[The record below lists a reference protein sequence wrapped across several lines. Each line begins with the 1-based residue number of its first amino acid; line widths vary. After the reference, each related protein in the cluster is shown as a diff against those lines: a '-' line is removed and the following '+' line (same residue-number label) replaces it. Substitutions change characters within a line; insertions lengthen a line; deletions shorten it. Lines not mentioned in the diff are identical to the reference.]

1 MSLVEDARLKVRN
14 ALEEGL
20 VGGVLGL
27 ARVEDEPYP
36 YVFEDPA
43 EADML
48 EIEPK
53 WLFAKLAMNILRS
66 SPLDY
71 RLGVICRGCDER
83 AIVELSKRNQLDMER
98 LHIIGLACSAEQ
110 ARACLCTKPYPTG
123 IALGEQAEGFDPRD
137 DEQASTFLS
146 GDPGK
151 RMQRWAAELS
161 RCIKCYGCRNSCPIC
176 VCEPCKLEDD
186 LWVRRGE
193 IPADMVSYHLIR
205 AFHLSDTCVA
215 CGGCTDA
222 CPVNIPLM
230 LLQVAMRENLA
241 RDYGYEAGTD
251 TKRVSPVLSDLTIE
265 PCPPL
270 IEPGWVDSLKVNHE
284 T

>member
-1 MSLVEDARLKVRN
+1 MSLVEDARLKVKN
-14 ALEEGL
+14 ALEQGM
-20 VGGVLGL
+20 VDGVLGL

-43 EADML
+43 ETGML
-48 EIEPK
+48 ELEPK

-66 SPLDY
+66 SPEDY
-71 RLGVICRGCDER
+71 RLGIICRGCDER
-83 AIVELSKRNQLDMER
+83 ALNELSKRNQLNPSR

-110 ARACLCTKPYPTG
+110 ARICLCLKPYPAA
-123 IALGEQAEGFDPRD
+123 IALGEQAEGFDPRG
-137 DEQASTFLS
+137 DERAKIFLS
-146 GDPGK
+146 DDPGT
-151 RMQRWAAELS
+151 RMQHWAAELS

-230 LLQVAMRENLA
+230 LLQIAMRETLA
-241 RDYGYEAGTD
+241 TNYGYEAGTD
-251 TKRVSPVLSDLTIE
+251 LERVSPVLSDLTIE

-270 IEPGWVDSLKVNHE
+270 MEPGWLDSLKVNHE

>member
-1 MSLVEDARLKVRN
+1 VSVKEQAQLKVRDI
-14 ALEEGL
+14 LEQGL
-20 VGGVLGL
+20 ADGVLGL

-36 YVFEDPA
+36 FVFEDPG
-43 EADML
+43 ETGML
-48 EIEPK
+48 EVEPK

-66 SPLDY
+66 APAGY
-71 RLGVICRGCDER
+71 RLGLICRGCDER
-83 AIVELSKRNQLDMER
+83 AVIELAKRNQVDIKR
-98 LHIIGLACSAEQ
+98 LYIIGMACSAEQ
-110 ARACLCTKPYPTG
+110 ARSCLCTKPYPQKVE
-123 IALGEQAEGFDPRD
+123 LGEKVDGIDLFE
-137 DEQASTFLS
+137 DEKVREFIS
-146 GDPGK
+146 GDPVR
-151 RMQRWAAELS
+151 RMQRWTAELS

-193 IPADMVSYHLIR
+193 IPADMISYHLIR

-230 LLQVAMRENLA
+230 LLQVAMRETLSK
-241 RDYGYEAGTD
+241 DYGYEAGTD
-251 TKRVSPVLSDLTIE
+251 PQRISPMLSDLTVE
-265 PCPPL
+265 PCSPL
-270 IEPGWVDSLKVNHE
+270 EEPGWLDSLKVDHE

>member
-1 MSLVEDARLKVRN
+1 VSLVEDARLKVRN
-14 ALEEGL
+14 TLEEGL

-43 EADML
+43 ETDML

-66 SPLDY
+66 FPADY

-83 AIVELSKRNQLDMER
+83 ALVELSKRNQVDDDR
-98 LHIIGLACSAEQ
+98 LHIIGMACSAEQ
-110 ARACLCTKPYPTG
+110 ARSCLCTKPYPAS
-123 IALGEQAEGFDPRD
+123 IALGEQAQGFDPRE
-137 DEQASTFLS
+137 DEQARIFLT
-146 GDPGK
+146 GDPGS
-151 RMQRWAAELS
+151 RMQRWRTELG

-230 LLQVAMRENLA
+230 LLQVAMRETLA
-241 RDYGYEAGTD
+241 RDYAYEPGTD

-270 IEPGWVDSLKVNHE
+270 EEPGWLDSLKVNHE